1 MNIYLFICP
10 CEGRYNL
17 PQNILDSHNKIM
29 ALKISV
35 SNQTFEG
42 GIRVST
48 ALTTG
53 LGAFFTLV
61 SEWTAEGTAAKQD
74 TDTKNHQLTLGS
86 QGMQVP
92 FKN

>member
-1 MNIYLFICP
+1 MNVYLFICP

-17 PQNILDSHNKIM
+17 PQNILDSYNKIM
-29 ALKISV
+29 ALKILV
-35 SNQTFEG
+35 SNHTFEG

-48 ALTTG
+48 ALTIG

-61 SEWTAEGTAAKQD
+61 SKWTAEGTAAKQD
-74 TDTKNHQLTLGS
+74 IDAKNHQLTLGS
-86 QGMQVP
+86 LGMQVT

>member
-1 MNIYLFICP
+1 MYTFFICP

-29 ALKISV
+29 ALKILV
-35 SNQTFEG
+35 SNHTFEG
-42 GIRVST
+42 GIRVSI
-48 ALTTG
+48 ALTIG

-74 TDTKNHQLTLGS
+74 IDKKSPAHTGLP
-86 QGMQVP
+86 GMQVP